1 MTAHKAFE
9 IGKQTVRPGA
19 RAVAELPVAAMP
31 HSATPFGVEVMVLH
45 GRSPGPTVWIS
56 AAVHGDEVNGVAI
69 VRELASTLTAKSLSG
84 TLLLAPVVNVFGFIS
99 RDRYLPDGRDLN
111 RSFPG
116 SARGSLAARL
126 AHVFLT
132 EIVRRCDAGI
142 DLHTATRGRA
152 NLPQVRADLEE
163 PTARRL
169 ANAFAAPVTYGART
183 RSGSLRGV
191 AAQHGIPVLVY
202 ESGQAHR
209 FDDAAIQIGVRGIRA
224 VLGELGMLDPRA
236 EPAPPATTWITDSKW
251 VRAGR
256 SGILAARKGL
266 GDRVEAGEILAIISD
281 PFGRRPVSVS
291 APANKP
297 AGLVIGR
304 TEAPLVL
311 RGDATFHIG
320 YRESGS
326 APLPGPRTE

>member
-1 MTAHKAFE
+1 MTAREPFE
-9 IGKQTVRPGA
+9 LGGQAVRPGT
-19 RAVAELPVAAMP
+19 RAVVELPVAALP
-31 HSATPFGVEVMVLH
+31 HSSSPFGVEVMVLH
-45 GRSPGPTVWIS
+45 GRRPGPTVWAS

-69 VRELASTLTAKSLSG
+69 VRDLASTLTAKSLSG

-126 AHVFLT
+126 AQVFLT
-132 EIVRRCDAGI
+132 KVVLRCSAGI

-152 NLPQVRADLEE
+152 NLPQVRANLDD
-163 PTARRL
+163 PTVRRL
-169 ANAFAAPVTYGART
+169 ANAFAAPVSCNART
-183 RSGSLRGV
+183 RAGSLRGV
-191 AAQHGIPVLVY
+191 AAQHGVPVLVY

-209 FDDAAIQIGVRGIRA
+209 FDDSAIRVGVRGVRA
-224 VLGELGMLDPRA
+224 VLAELGMIDA
-236 EPAPPATTWITDSKW
+236 APEGARPTTTWIASSKW

-266 GDRVEAGEILAIISD
+266 GDRVEAGEALAVVSD
-281 PFGRRPVSVS
+281 PFGRRPVTLH
-291 APANKP
+291 APANRP
-297 AGLVIGR
+297 PGLVIGR

-311 RGDATFHIG
+311 RGDAMYHIG
-320 YRESGS
+320 YPESV
-326 APLPGPRTE
+326 